1 MQNNSY
7 YENIIIYEWVR
18 KWFYNNY
25 FSNKSC
31 FNLTTTSD
39 SEVVALLLHSD
50 RLQELH

>member
-7 YENIIIYEWVR
+7 YENIIIFESVR

-31 FNLTTTSD
+31 FNLRSSGFTY
-39 SEVVALLLHSD
+39 ALWPTPRATLND
-50 RLQELH
+50 

>member
-7 YENIIIYEWVR
+7 YENIIIFEWVR

-25 FSNKSC
+25 FQTSNVS
-31 FNLTTTSD
+31 T
-39 SEVVALLLHSD
+39 SEVVAFLLHSD